1 MKVWVIEQP
10 GTPAILASSEEKVWE
25 ILEEINKNDLDGDGV
40 VMKMTR
46 DGEYIFELLYHD
58 EPEAFARLAVVL

>member
-46 DGEYIFELLYHD
+46 DGEHIFELLYND